1 MLTSLARRD
10 GDAPNE
16 VVFSADV
23 AAAERQDVRLESA
36 VRTLSAE
43 LVVSVVRWSI
53 KNAAAADWIGRRAD

>member
-10 GDAPNE
+10 ADAPSE
-16 VVFSADV
+16 VVLNADV

-43 LVVSVVRWSI
+43 RVVSAVRWST
-53 KNAAAADWIGRRAD
+53 KNEAAAAWIGRRAD